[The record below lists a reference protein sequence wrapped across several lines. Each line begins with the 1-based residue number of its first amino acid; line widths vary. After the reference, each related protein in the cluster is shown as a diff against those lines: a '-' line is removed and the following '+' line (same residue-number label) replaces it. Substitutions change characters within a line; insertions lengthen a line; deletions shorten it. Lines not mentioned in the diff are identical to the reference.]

1 MTALP
6 ASTRVADPQV
16 SASDPAASVFVTAN
30 AGSGKTSTLVKRVAR
45 LLLQGA
51 PPEAILCVT
60 YTKAAAAEMQRRLY
74 DELGGWA
81 VMADADLAKKLA
93 ELDEPA
99 RDLSLARALFARAL
113 ETPGGLKIQTI
124 HAFCEKLLR
133 RFPLEAGVA
142 PSFQVLEAAAAAE
155 VSARARDDVASFALE
170 GGANG
175 EVGAPLAKAYAHFSV
190 ELDWRSF
197 NAMFATFEAKR
208 AAIAAYVDACEASDG
223 VAADIWGRC
232 GFDEQRLAADIEA
245 EAVLKVDWNGWRYAA
260 EALARGSAGTD
271 QPLAAAMRQVTA
283 ASTFAELWACF
294 CTQAGAP
301 RDRMGTNA
309 VDTVA
314 RAWLARTQVVLGEAA
329 ELAKAARVAEDT
341 LHAITLARAYAAL
354 YEAAKA
360 RGGGLDF
367 GDLIERTQ
375 QLLTVRADAAWV
387 LYKLDGGID
396 HVLLDEAQDTAPDQ
410 WAILRALTEEFF
422 AGAGSAFVR
431 TSART
436 MFAVGDEKQSIYS
449 FQGARPEQFK
459 GEAGRFEARI
469 DGADRAFRRV
479 PLLESWRSTP
489 QVLAFVDAVF
499 ADPEALRGLRPA
511 SGEAGRDD
519 EPIIH
524 LSQRGSDP
532 GCVDLWPL
540 EENEPYDEPDPW
552 APVDQ
557 EPPESANKKLARR
570 IARAIKASV
579 EAREAVFDKQTRCW
593 RPAAYGDF
601 LILVRRR
608 KALFH
613 EIIRALKRE
622 GVAAGGADRLK
633 LSDHVMF
640 QDLVALGRFALFP
653 NDELTLA
660 ALLRSPFCDLDEQ
673 SLFDL
678 AYGRR
683 GGLWGALN
691 QRAQERPEWASARGF
706 LGWAIEEAAARPPF
720 DFYGRVLS
728 RLDGA
733 GRSMRAR
740 LLTRLGREAEDA
752 LDAFMGEALG
762 AEQRRVHG
770 LERFLAEMASNEIE
784 VKREQEDSSDRAG
797 GEVRVM
803 TAHGAKGLE
812 APIVFLPD
820 TTTRASAA
828 GGPLL
833 EAEGGAFLWA
843 PRKADD
849 CPASQI
855 ARADR
860 ERAAS
865 DESLRLLY
873 VALTRARDRLVIC
886 GIETLDRYHK
896 DSWHDYALRALER
909 PEVAAQ
915 TRGVAQCDMQI
926 RRFGAD
932 PLIADAMR
940 AVVRLPSPE
949 PDWTRR
955 FAPAEAVSQRYAS
968 PSTLAESERGPSA
981 SPLTER
987 EGLGRYRRG
996 VLIHRLLQ
1004 LLPDLAPESRADG
1017 ALSLLEREPDLTV
1030 DQREE
1035 MASAA
1040 LAVLA
1045 DDRFA
1050 AVFGPGSTAE
1060 AAVAGAA
1067 AGLPDGLAVSGRVDR
1082 LVIEPDRVLVVDFK
1096 TNRPAPDRI
1105 EDADPA
1111 YLVQMAVYVAVLREV
1126 FPDRRIAAA
1135 LVWTDGPKLMPVT
1148 ENIIGQTLARLRA
1161 EG

>member
-1 MTALP
+1 MSVL
-6 ASTRVADPQV
+6 DPQV
-16 SASDPAASVFVTAN
+16 LASDPRQVVFVTAN

-45 LLLQGA
+45 LLLGGA
-51 PPEAILCVT
+51 RPEAILCVT

-74 DELGGWA
+74 EELGGWA
-81 VMADADLAKKLA
+81 VTADPELAMKLI
-93 ELDEPA
+93 ELNESPE
-99 RDLSLARALFARAL
+99 DLSRARRLFARAL

-142 PSFQVLEAAAAAE
+142 PGFQVLEAAAAAE
-155 VSARARDDVASFALE
+155 VSARARDDVARFALE
-170 GGANG
+170 DADG
-175 EVGAPLAKAYAHFSV
+175 PLARAYAHFSV

-197 NAMFATFEAKR
+197 NAVFATFEAR
-208 AAIAAYVDACEASDG
+208 RGAIGAYVAACEARDG

-232 GFDEQRLAADIEA
+232 GFDEQRFVSEIE
-245 EAVLKVDWNGWRYAA
+245 A
-260 EALARGSAGTD
+260 EALARIDWGGWRRAAEALSRGTPATD
-271 QPLAAAMRQVTA
+271 QPLAAAMRSMNA
-283 ASTFAELWACF
+283 HSAFADVWGLF

-301 RDRMGTNA
+301 RARMGTTQ
-309 VDTVA
+309 VDEAA
-314 RAWLARTQVVLGEAA
+314 RAWLTQTQAALGDAA
-329 ELAKAARVAEDT
+329 GRAKAARVAEDT
-341 LHAITLARAYAAL
+341 LHAIILARAYAAL
-354 YEAAKA
+354 YEAAKV

-367 GDLIERTQ
+367 ADLIARSQ
-375 QLLTVRADAAWV
+375 DLLTVRADAAWV

-422 AGAGSAFVR
+422 AGAGSAFGRNER
-431 TSART
+431 TV
-436 MFAVGDEKQSIYS
+436 FAVGDKKQSIYS
-449 FQGARPEQFK
+449 FQGARPEQF
-459 GEAGRFEARI
+459 EAEAHRFQALVA
-469 DGADRAFRRV
+469 GADRAFDRV
-479 PLLESWRSTP
+479 PLLESWRSTKP
-489 QVLAFVDAVF
+489 VLDFVDAIC
-499 ADPEALRGLRPA
+499 ADPEVLAALQSTRPGA
-511 SGEAGRDD
+511 DGG
-519 EPIIH
+519 EPIVHIA
-524 LSQRGSDP
+524 RRRADP

-540 EENEPYDEPDPW
+540 EESEPYDEPDPW

-570 IARAIKASV
+570 IARAIKTSV
-579 EAREAVFDKQTRCW
+579 DAREAVFDKQAQAR
-593 RPAAYGDF
+593 RPVAYGDF

-622 GVAAGGADRLK
+622 GVQVGGADRLK
-633 LSDHVMF
+633 LSDHVVF
-640 QDLVALGRFALFP
+640 QDLVALGRCALFP
-653 NDELTLA
+653 TDDLTLA

-673 SLFDL
+673 SLYDL

-683 GGLWGALN
+683 GALWSELGR
-691 QRAQERPEWASARGF
+691 RADERPEWADARAF
-706 LGWAIEEAAARPPF
+706 LAWATVEAAARVPF
-720 DFYGRVLS
+720 DFYNRVLS
-728 RLDGA
+728 RLDAA

-740 LLTRLGREAEDA
+740 VLTRLGREAEDA
-752 LDAFMGEALG
+752 LDAFLGEALA
-762 AEQRRVHG
+762 AEQRRTHN
-770 LERFLAEMASNEIE
+770 LEQFLAEMASNEIE
-784 VKREQEDSSDRAG
+784 VKREQEDSSGRAG

-820 TTTRASAA
+820 TTTRAGAM

-833 EAEGGAFLWA
+833 DAEGGGFLWA

-849 CPASQI
+849 ALASQL

-860 ERAAS
+860 ETAAAH
-865 DESLRLLY
+865 ESLRLLY

-886 GIETLDRYHK
+886 GVKTTNQHYAG
-896 DSWHDYALRALER
+896 SWHALALRALDR
-909 PEVAAQ
+909 PEIAAR
-915 TRGVAQCDMQI
+915 TRDVTLGEMQI
-926 RRFGAD
+926 QRFGMD
-932 PLIADAMR
+932 PVSAEAAAR
-940 AVVRLPSPE
+940 AEVRVSLP
-949 PDWTRR
+949 PDWARR

-981 SPLTER
+981 SPLAER

-996 VLIHRLLQ
+996 LLIHRLLQ
-1004 LLPDLAPESRADG
+1004 LLPDLEPQRRADA

-1045 DDRFA
+1045 DERFA
-1050 AVFGPGSTAE
+1050 AVFGPGSRAE
-1060 AAVAGAA
+1060 AAIAGSAPD
-1067 AGLPDGLAVSGRVDR
+1067 LPPGLAVSGRVDR
-1082 LVIEPDRVLVVDFK
+1082 LVIAPDRVLVVDFK

-1105 EDADPA
+1105 EDADHA

-1126 FPDRRIAAA
+1126 FPGRQIEAA
-1135 LVWTDGPKLMPVT
+1135 LVWTDGPKLMPIA
-1148 ENIIGQTLARLRA
+1148 ENIIVRTLAELRA
-1161 EG
+1161 KG

>member
-1 MTALP
+1 MTTSPFPIGA
-6 ASTRVADPQV
+6 VEPQV

-45 LLLQGA
+45 LLLRGA
-51 PPEAILCVT
+51 SPEAILCVT

-81 VMADADLAKKLA
+81 VMADADLAKTLTG
-93 ELDEPA
+93 LDEPA
-99 RDLSLARALFARAL
+99 RNLPLARALFARAL

-142 PSFQVLEAAAAAE
+142 PGFQVLEAAAAAE
-155 VSARARDDVASFALE
+155 VSARARDDVARFALE
-170 GGANG
+170 DGAKGEDGG
-175 EVGAPLAKAYAHFSV
+175 PLAKAYAHFSV
-190 ELDWRSF
+190 ELDWRGF
-197 NAMFATFEAKR
+197 NAMFATFEAR
-208 AAIAAYVDACEASDG
+208 RGAIAAYVDACEARDG

-232 GFDEQRLAADIEA
+232 GFDDQRFVADIEA
-245 EAVLKVDWNGWRYAA
+245 EAVGAIDWTGWRRAA
-260 EALARGSAGTD
+260 EALALGSAATD
-271 QPLAAAMRQVTA
+271 QPLAAALRSITP
-283 ASTFAELWACF
+283 ASAFTEIWACL

-301 RDRMGTNA
+301 RARLGTNA
-309 VDTVA
+309 VDAAA
-314 RAWLARTQVVLGEAA
+314 RAWLVQTQAVLGDAA
-329 ELAKAARVAEDT
+329 DLARAARVAEDT

-367 GDLIERTQ
+367 ADLIERTQ

-387 LYKLDGGID
+387 LYKLDGGVD
-396 HVLLDEAQDTAPDQ
+396 HVLLDEAQDTAPEQ
-410 WAILRALTEEFF
+410 WAILRALTGEFF

-431 TSART
+431 AEQRT
-436 MFAVGDEKQSIYS
+436 IFAVGDEKQSIYS

-459 GEAGRFEARI
+459 AEADQFQALI
-469 DGADRAFRRV
+469 DGADDTFRRV

-489 QVLAFVDAVF
+489 EVLAFVDAVF
-499 ADPEALRGLRPA
+499 ADPETLRGLRPA
-511 SGEAGRDD
+511 DNAEI

-532 GCVDLWPL
+532 GGVDLWPL
-540 EENEPYDEPDPW
+540 EESEPYEEPDPW

-579 EAREAVFDKQTRCW
+579 EAGEAVFDKRVGGW
-593 RPAAYGDF
+593 RAAAYGDF

-608 KALFH
+608 GALFH

-633 LSDHVMF
+633 LSDHVVF

-653 NDELTLA
+653 SDELTLA

-678 AYGRR
+678 AHGRR
-683 GGLWGALN
+683 DGLWSVLR
-691 QRAQERPEWASARGF
+691 QRERERPEWDSARGF
-706 LGWAIEEAAARPPF
+706 LGWAVDEAATRPPF

-752 LDAFMGEALG
+752 LDAFLGEALG
-762 AEQRRVHG
+762 AERRRVHG
-770 LERFLAEMASNEIE
+770 LERFLAEMASSEIE

-833 EAEGGAFLWA
+833 DAEGGAFLWA

-849 CPASQI
+849 CLASQL

-860 ERAAS
+860 ERAGAH
-865 DESLRLLY
+865 ESLRLLY

-886 GIETLDRYHK
+886 GVKTLDRHHQ
-896 DSWHDYALRALER
+896 DSWHDHVSRAFAR
-909 PEVAAQ
+909 PEVAAK
-915 TRGVAQCDMQI
+915 TRDVALGDMQVT
-926 RRFGAD
+926 RFGFD
-932 PLIADAMR
+932 PQVAG
-940 AVVRLPSPE
+940 AVRETASTPTSA
-949 PDWTRR
+949 PDWARR
-955 FAPAEAVSQRYAS
+955 FAPPEAVSQRYAS

-981 SPLTER
+981 SPLAER

-996 VLIHRLLQ
+996 LLIHRLLQ
-1004 LLPDLAPESRADG
+1004 LLPDLAPERRADG
-1017 ALSLLEREPDLTV
+1017 ALSLLEREPDLTA

-1050 AVFGPGSTAE
+1050 AVFGPGSRAE
-1060 AAVAGAA
+1060 AAIAGAA
-1067 AGLPDGLAVSGRVDR
+1067 AGLPEGLAVSGRVDR

-1111 YLVQMAVYVAVLREV
+1111 YLVQMAVYAAVLRDV
-1126 FPDRRIAAA
+1126 FPGRRIEAA
-1135 LVWTDGPKLMPVT
+1135 LVWTDGPKLMPIT

>member
-1 MTALP
+1 MSAPPPTLR
-6 ASTRVADPQV
+6 ASDPQV

-45 LLLQGA
+45 LLLRGA
-51 PPEAILCVT
+51 SPEAILCVT

-81 VMADADLAKKLA
+81 VMADADLAKKLI
-93 ELDEPA
+93 ELDEPP
-99 RDLSLARALFARAL
+99 RNLSLARALFARAL

-142 PSFQVLEAAAAAE
+142 PGFQVLEAAAAAE
-155 VSARARDDVASFALE
+155 VSARARDDLARFAMEAQE
-170 GGANG
+170 G
-175 EVGAPLAKAYAHFSV
+175 PLAKAYAHFSV

-208 AAIAAYVDACEASDG
+208 AAIAAYVDACEARDG

-232 GFDEQRLAADIEA
+232 GFDQQRFVADIEA
-245 EAVLKVDWNGWRYAA
+245 EAVGAIDWSGWRRAA
-260 EALARGSAGTD
+260 EALGQGSAATD
-271 QPLAAAMRQVTA
+271 QPLAAAMRSVTSA
-283 ASTFAELWACF
+283 CVFAELWACF

-301 RDRMGTNA
+301 RARLGTNA
-309 VDTVA
+309 VDAAA
-314 RAWLARTQVVLGEAA
+314 RAWLVEVQAELGEAA
-329 ELAKAARVAEDT
+329 ELAKAARIAEDT
-341 LHAITLARAYAAL
+341 LHAIILARAYAAL
-354 YEAAKA
+354 YVAAKA

-387 LYKLDGGID
+387 LYKLDGGVD

-410 WAILRALTEEFF
+410 WAILRVLTEEFF
-422 AGAGSAFVR
+422 AGAGSAF
-431 TSART
+431 ART
-436 MFAVGDEKQSIYS
+436 DQRTVFAVGDEKQSIYS

-459 GEAGRFEARI
+459 AEADRFQALI
-469 DGADRAFRRV
+469 GGADQAFRRV

-499 ADPEALRGLRPA
+499 ADPETLRGLRPA
-511 SGEAGRDD
+511 DVDARGEDA
-519 EPIIH
+519 PIVH

-540 EENEPYDEPDPW
+540 EESEPYEEPDPW

-579 EAREAVFDKQTRCW
+579 DTGEAVFDKQTRCW
-593 RPAAYGDF
+593 RGAAYGDF

-608 KALFH
+608 RALFH

-633 LSDHVMF
+633 LSDHVVF

-653 NDELTLA
+653 SDELTLA

-683 GGLWGALN
+683 DGLWSVLSR
-691 QRAQERPEWASARGF
+691 RAQERPEWASARGF
-706 LGWAIEEAAARPPF
+706 LSWAIDEAAARPPF

-752 LDAFMGEALG
+752 LDAFLGEALG

-770 LERFLAEMASNEIE
+770 LERFLAEMASSEIE
-784 VKREQEDSSDRAG
+784 VKREQEDSSNRGG

-833 EAEGGAFLWA
+833 DAEGGAFLWA

-849 CPASQI
+849 CLASRI

-860 ERAAS
+860 ERAVA

-886 GIETLDRYHK
+886 GVRTADRLHQ
-896 DSWHDYALRALER
+896 DSWHAHMLRAFGR
-909 PEVAAQ
+909 PEVGVN
-915 TRGVAQCDMQI
+915 TRDVTLGDMPIQ
-926 RRFGAD
+926 RFGAD
-932 PLIADAMR
+932 PVIAEAAR
-940 AVVRLPSPE
+940 EAAHSPTSA
-949 PDWTRR
+949 PDWMRR
-955 FAPAEAVSQRYAS
+955 FAPAEAISQRYAS

-996 VLIHRLLQ
+996 LLIHRLLQ
-1004 LLPDLAPESRADG
+1004 LLPDLAPERRADG

-1050 AVFGPGSTAE
+1050 AVFGPGSRAE
-1060 AAVAGAA
+1060 AAIAGAA
-1067 AGLPDGLAVSGRVDR
+1067 SDLPEGLAVSGRVDR
-1082 LVIEPDRVLVVDFK
+1082 LIIEPKRVLVVDFK
-1096 TNRPAPDRI
+1096 TNRPAPDRV

-1126 FPDRRIAAA
+1126 FPDRRIEAA
-1135 LVWTDGPKLMPVT
+1135 LVWTDGPKLMPVP
-1148 ENIIGQTLARLRA
+1148 ENIIDQTLARLRV